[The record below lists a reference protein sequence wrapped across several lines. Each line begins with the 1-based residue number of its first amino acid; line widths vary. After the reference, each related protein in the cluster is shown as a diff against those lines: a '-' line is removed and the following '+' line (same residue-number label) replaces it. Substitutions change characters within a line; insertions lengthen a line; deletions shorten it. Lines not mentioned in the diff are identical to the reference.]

1 MMGTDNTAIGFEA
14 LFKDMS
20 GDSNTALGLNAL
32 HENTTGNSNTANGL
46 PDPTVRLAKF
56 NFTGEKIR
64 CISRC
69 RFPLSGFFEQGAFVM
84 LPRGCLPE
92 SLAEEGQ
99 SMPEA
104 LVTATIFLRPFYAP
118 FKPSSP

>member
-1 MMGTDNTAIGFEA
+1 MNSARRFIRASIVSAPLVLA
-14 LFKDMS
+14 LS
-20 GDSNTALGLNAL
+20 
-32 HENTTGNSNTANGL
+32 
-46 PDPTVRLAKF
+46 
-56 NFTGEKIR
+56 
-64 CISRC
+64 CC